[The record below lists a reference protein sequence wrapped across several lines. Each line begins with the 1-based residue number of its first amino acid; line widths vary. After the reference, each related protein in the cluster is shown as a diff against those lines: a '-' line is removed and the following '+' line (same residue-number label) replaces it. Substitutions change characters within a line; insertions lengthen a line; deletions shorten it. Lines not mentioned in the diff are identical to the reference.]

1 VTIWPVAAQKL
12 SVGYNRVVSVRWE
25 RLLDDLNPAQR
36 EAVTAG
42 DGPLLVL
49 AGAGSGKTR
58 VIAYRIAWLLGERG
72 LSPRNLLA
80 VTFTNKAAGEM
91 ARRVETLLA
100 PVGLKPPLIATFH
113 SACVRI
119 LRQHGSHVGL
129 PSHFTIYDEDDR
141 QALVK
146 ECMKDGELA
155 DRTFTP
161 GAAVHRISFLK
172 NQMTSVSEAL
182 RDARGPWEKKAA
194 LVYSRYEK
202 RLRETGAVDFD
213 DLLLLVVRLLSEH
226 PEVLA
231 WYRALWRSVLVD
243 EYQDT
248 NRAQYRI
255 IRLLTAEHRNVCVV
269 GDSDQCLVEGT
280 PVTTPAGSTPI
291 ENLRPGDEVVAGSG
305 WASSRRARVEA
316 VRRSEFDGTTISIT
330 TEDGRT
336 IQATPN
342 HIVFARLEPDAKR
355 FFVYLMYQRRL
366 GYRIGVTRG
375 VRSGP
380 GKTFVSGLQMRTNGE
395 VADRAWILAAC
406 DSAADARYLEAYFSA
421 QYGLPTTVFHVR
433 GRRLA
438 LTQSHVERLYGD
450 IDTRARTERLMHDL
464 LLFSEYPHHRAGAV
478 KRGDVSRRTLHFTMF
493 GDPRP
498 YAWHEH
504 RVQLVTSGEGLRQSI
519 AVLAR
524 TRPGKRRTWRVE
536 TARKHYDQGLDL
548 ARSLC
553 AVGELDLVRRAR
565 LTPGRAFQFMP
576 ASHVRPGMVVPLLDG
591 DVVREGRVASVEFHR
606 YTGAVYD
613 LTVQDLRNYC
623 AGGLLVHNSIY
634 KWRGADIR
642 NILDFEDDY
651 PGTKVVRLEQNY
663 RSTQSILSLA
673 AGVIA
678 HNVQRKDKTLWTEN
692 PAGAPAR
699 VYRAWDEHEEA
710 SFVAQSILGLRGE
723 GVPWD
728 GVAVF
733 YRTNAQSRVL
743 EDALRRARIPYVIVG
758 GVRFYERKEIKDT
771 LAYLRLAV
779 NPADDVAFRRAVG
792 APARGIGS
800 GTLARLDEEALRQ
813 SRPLLAAAA
822 APPADVRGK
831 AGRALQEF
839 AALVGRLAG
848 QRRDVAPPAFIDLVL
863 DQTGYRKALEQERS
877 PEAAARL
884 ENLEE
889 LIAAAEDFTRT
900 DAEPTLEGFLD
911 GVALVSD
918 IDELKD
924 AEARV
929 TLMTLHSAKGLEFPA
944 VFMTGLEEG
953 VFPHARSMNDPDE
966 VEEERRLCY
975 VGVTRARERLTLSWA
990 LHRRIHGYGVGEPS
1004 RFLREMPED
1013 RLLPLNAGHG
1023 PVVAEPAVPAR
1034 AVPRYEPEEE
1044 SWPIKVG
1051 ARVRHARFG
1060 EGLVVGVERD
1070 GTDTVV
1076 TVGFASVGRKRL
1088 SLQYAQLEEL

>member
-1 VTIWPVAAQKL
+1 L
-12 SVGYNRVVSVRWE
+12 E

-42 DGPLLVL
+42 EGPMLVL

-58 VIAYRIAWLLGERG
+58 VIAYRIAWLLGHG

-91 ARRVETLLA
+91 ARRVESLLL
-100 PVGLKPPLIATFH
+100 PVGLKSPLIATFL

-119 LRQHGSHVGL
+119 LRQHGTHLGL
-129 PSHFTIYDEDDR
+129 PPHFTIYDEDDR

-161 GAAVHRISFLK
+161 SAAVHRISFLK
-172 NQMTSVSEAL
+172 NQMTAVTEAL

-231 WYRALWRSVLVD
+231 YYRGLWRSVLVD

-255 IRLLTAEHRNVCVV
+255 IRLLTAEHRNICVV
-269 GDSDQCLVEGT
+269 GDSDQ
-280 PVTTPAGSTPI
+280 
-291 ENLRPGDEVVAGSG
+291 
-305 WASSRRARVEA
+305 
-316 VRRSEFDGTTISIT
+316 
-330 TEDGRT
+330 
-336 IQATPN
+336 
-342 HIVFARLEPDAKR
+342 
-355 FFVYLMYQRRL
+355 
-366 GYRIGVTRG
+366 
-375 VRSGP
+375 
-380 GKTFVSGLQMRTNGE
+380 
-395 VADRAWILAAC
+395 
-406 DSAADARYLEAYFSA
+406 
-421 QYGLPTTVFHVR
+421 
-433 GRRLA
+433 
-438 LTQSHVERLYGD
+438 
-450 IDTRARTERLMHDL
+450 
-464 LLFSEYPHHRAGAV
+464 
-478 KRGDVSRRTLHFTMF
+478 
-493 GDPRP
+493 
-498 YAWHEH
+498 
-504 RVQLVTSGEGLRQSI
+504 
-519 AVLAR
+519 
-524 TRPGKRRTWRVE
+524 
-536 TARKHYDQGLDL
+536 
-548 ARSLC
+548 
-553 AVGELDLVRRAR
+553 
-565 LTPGRAFQFMP
+565 
-576 ASHVRPGMVVPLLDG
+576 
-591 DVVREGRVASVEFHR
+591 
-606 YTGAVYD
+606 
-613 LTVQDLRNYC
+613 
-623 AGGLLVHNSIY
+623 SIY

-651 PGTKVVRLEQNY
+651 PGTTVVRLEQNY
-663 RSTQSILSLA
+663 RSTQNILALA

-692 PAGAPAR
+692 PAGEPAR

-710 SFVAQSILGLRGE
+710 SFVAQAILGLRGE
-723 GVPWD
+723 AVPWD

-743 EDALRRARIPYVIVG
+743 EDALRRGRIPYVIVG

-771 LAYLRLAV
+771 LAYLRLTV
-779 NPADDVAFRRAVG
+779 NPADDVAFRRAIG
-792 APARGIGS
+792 APARGIGA
-800 GTLARLDEEALRQ
+800 GTLARLDEEAARQ
-813 SRPLLAAAA
+813 SRPLLAVAA

-831 AGRALQEF
+831 AGRTLQEF
-839 AALVGRLAG
+839 AALIGRLAG
-848 QRRDVAPPAFIDLVL
+848 QRRDLAPPAFIDLVL
-863 DQTGYRKALEQERS
+863 EQTGYREALRQERA
-877 PEAAARL
+877 PEAEARL

-889 LIAAAEDFTRT
+889 LIAAAEDFTHAE
-900 DAEPTLEGFLD
+900 AEPTLEGFLD
-911 GVALVSD
+911 GVALVAD
-918 IDELKD
+918 VDELKD

-953 VFPHARSMNDPDE
+953 VFPHARSLNDPE
-966 VEEERRLCY
+966 EIEEERRLCY

-1013 RLLPLNAGHG
+1013 RVLPLNAGRA
-1023 PVVAEPAVPAR
+1023 PQAAEPSLPAR
-1034 AVPRYEPEEE
+1034 EVPRYEPEEE

-1060 EGLVVGVERD
+1060 EGMVVGVERD
-1070 GTDTVV
+1070 GSDTVV

-1088 SLQYAQLEEL
+1088 SMQYAQLEEL